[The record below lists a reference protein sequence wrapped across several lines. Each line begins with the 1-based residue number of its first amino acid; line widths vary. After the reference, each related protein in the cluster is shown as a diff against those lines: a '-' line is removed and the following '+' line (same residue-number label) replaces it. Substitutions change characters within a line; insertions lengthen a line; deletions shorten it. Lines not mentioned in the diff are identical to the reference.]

1 MSSKNHKP
9 LRRSLFSDESLYL
22 KAEQAILDV
31 FDKTSQREIP
41 LNIIYDEVQK
51 EVGDSFLVDFEHIV
65 EVYLRHTP
73 STFLIDGENLKSLR
87 PQNAGMPVVPPDTL
101 YFGTTSS
108 VASQALVHG
117 LRSLRGQCVIVTADR
132 EVAVS
137 RATLFAKEC
146 ATEPCL
152 ITIDASRAF
161 KEFAVIFQMG
171 DRDNLYKAEYIGALF
186 LSVETLQGG

>member
-1 MSSKNHKP
+1 MSSKSHKP
-9 LRRSLFSDESLYL
+9 LRRSLFSDETLYL
-22 KAEQAILDV
+22 KAEQAILGV

-41 LNIIYDEVQK
+41 LETIYDEVQK

-73 STFLIDGENLKSLR
+73 STFLIDGDSLKSLK
-87 PQNAGMPVVPPDTL
+87 PQNAGMPAEPPETL

-117 LRSLRGQCVIVTADR
+117 LRSLRGQWVIVTADR

-137 RATLFAKEC
+137 RAFTFAKEC
-146 ATEPCL
+146 DTEPSL
-152 ITIDASRAF
+152 ITIEASRAS
-161 KEFAVIFQMG
+161 KEFDVTFLLG

-186 LSVETLQGG
+186 LSVETLQGE